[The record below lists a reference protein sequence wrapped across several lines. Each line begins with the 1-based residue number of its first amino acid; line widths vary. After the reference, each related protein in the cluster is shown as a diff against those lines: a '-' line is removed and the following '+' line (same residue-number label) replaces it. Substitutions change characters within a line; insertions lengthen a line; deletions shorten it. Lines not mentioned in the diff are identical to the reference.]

1 MAKKLMKKV
10 LQIFLIENTVYILQR
25 DILQSSVENDEK
37 NI

>member
-1 MAKKLMKKV
+1 MKKV
-10 LQIFLIENTVYILQR
+10 LQIFLIENTVYILQL